1 MGGENSQYKIIGE
14 WSLEETLKLIQAVE
28 KATNISILYPLVK
41 IKFKIKED
49 AKKQMK
55 VSDEKIK
62 IYSDQV
68 KFKDI
73 MSNVVF
79 DIQNVRK

>member
-49 AKKQMK
+49 TKK
-55 VSDEKIK
+55 
-62 IYSDQV
+62 
-68 KFKDI
+68 
-73 MSNVVF
+73 
-79 DIQNVRK
+79 